1 MRIHRMRLEGLGPY
15 AQAQDVDFDRL
26 NAGGLFLLDGPTGAG
41 KSTVLAALCFAL
53 YGTVPGGR
61 SAESL
66 VTTLR
71 EPGAVIPEV
80 QVEFTV
86 QGRRFEVVRSPKH
99 ERPRRRRSAAGG
111 ATVTT
116 QATVSLRERVDG
128 EWTAPLTRAD
138 EVGQQIAAVLH
149 LDAEQFMQVVLLPQG
164 QFAQFLTAKS
174 DERRVL
180 LRRLFGTQRF
190 DGVEEHLRVETAR
203 LDTAVAVDAD
213 VARTARAQLAE
224 ALHEALGPDW
234 HAPEPSPDTDDR
246 LLALAA
252 ERAGRAHEDARAD
265 LATARAA
272 EQQARVTA
280 RELETRGRD
289 LAAAEAW
296 GRRRRDHDAEA
307 ETAAARRRAV
317 DAHERAGRVLAAAQ
331 RASAAADAA
340 GTASEAVTEAL
351 AHVEDEPTAAAWLA
365 AARADGAAD
374 APASRQ
380 ALGEAERAAE
390 AVARAVRDRDRM
402 RELEQEAAAA
412 AERRA
417 EIGRDRAALVE
428 SRPEREAAVAAHRAA
443 VERGTE
449 RLGARES
456 VDRAVSEAA
465 ARRTAAEAA
474 AARAVEAE
482 TAARAHR
489 EAQERRREAAERHVG
504 LLRARYEQAA
514 SDLAERLVPG
524 EPCAVC
530 GSPEHPAPAATA
542 DTAVTE
548 ADVRDAEQARTAA
561 DRAATDAETAL
572 RAAEQTLRTAR
583 EAAAGLAPEAAREAL
598 ERAEAERA
606 ALDQAAKDLA
616 ADRRRLTAAEKTLA
630 GADETA
636 AALAAEDGRLA
647 EAAAHRAARLTELRD
662 AVEAARGDAET
673 LDARRDQ
680 VTAARRVL
688 AALAAAQ
695 DEDARARAVA
705 DETDQALTA
714 ALAEQHFDDVDAARA
729 ARLEETEAAARTA
742 AVQEWHAERA
752 RLAELEASEP
762 VRRGRALAE
771 AGVEPPTEEQT
782 RAAAEALAAAEAA
795 SSSRAT
801 AVGRLDSLVA
811 TVRRQSAALTEVLE
825 RSAGLIAEHTRVR
838 GLLDLVRGG
847 GENLLK
853 MPLTS
858 YVLAGRLEEVA
869 AAATE
874 RLLAMTD
881 QRYSIEYSDAV
892 GGRGNKGLELVIRD
906 HYVDETRHPATLSG
920 GETFMASLALAL
932 GLADT
937 VQAEAGGI
945 ELDTL
950 FVDEGFGSLDAD
962 TLDDVLDVVDTLRTG
977 GRTVGLVSHVERMR
991 QEIGVRLEV
1000 RKDRRGSSLA
1010 VHDGA

>member
-26 NAGGLFLLDGPTGAG
+26 NAAGLFLLDGPTGAG

-149 LDAEQFMQVVLLPQG
+149 LDAEQFIQVVLLPQG

-272 EQQARVTA
+272 EQRARVTA

-296 GRRRRDHDAEA
+296 ASRRRDHDAEA

-331 RASAAADAA
+331 RATAAADAA
-340 GTASEAVTEAL
+340 GTASETVTEAL

-428 SRPEREAAVAAHRAA
+428 SRPEREAAVAAHRAV

-449 RLGARES
+449 RLGAREA

-474 AARAVEAE
+474 AARAVEVE

-514 SDLAERLVPG
+514 SELAERLVPG

-572 RAAEQTLRTAR
+572 RAAEQTLRSAG

-598 ERAEAERA
+598 ERAETERA

-705 DETDQALTA
+705 DETGQALTA
-714 ALAEQHFDDVDAARA
+714 TLAEQRFDDVDAARA

>member
-1 MRIHRMRLEGLGPY
+1 MRLEGLGPY

-26 NAGGLFLLDGPTGAG
+26 NAAGLFLLDGPTGAG

-272 EQQARVTA
+272 EQRARVTA

-296 GRRRRDHDAEA
+296 ASRRRDHDAEA

-331 RASAAADAA
+331 RATAAADAA
-340 GTASEAVTEAL
+340 GTASETVTEAL

-390 AVARAVRDRDRM
+390 AVARAVQDRARM
-402 RELEQEAAAA
+402 GELEQEAAAA

-449 RLGARES
+449 RLGAREA

-514 SDLAERLVPG
+514 SELAERLVPG

-705 DETDQALTA
+705 DETGQALTA

>member
-26 NAGGLFLLDGPTGAG
+26 NAAGLFLLDGPTGAG

-149 LDAEQFMQVVLLPQG
+149 LDAEQFIQVVLLPQG

-252 ERAGRAHEDARAD
+252 ERAGRAHEDARAG

-317 DAHERAGRVLAAAQ
+317 DAHERAGRVLTAAQ
-331 RASAAADAA
+331 RATAAADAA
-340 GTASEAVTEAL
+340 GTASEAVTQAL

-374 APASRQ
+374 TPASRQ

-417 EIGRDRAALVE
+417 EIDRDRAALVE

-449 RLGARES
+449 RLGAREA

-474 AARAVEAE
+474 AARAVEVE

-514 SDLAERLVPG
+514 SELAERLVPG

-673 LDARRDQ
+673 LDTRRDQ

-705 DETDQALTA
+705 DETGQALTA
-714 ALAEQHFDDVDAARA
+714 ALAEQRFDDVDAARA

-742 AVQEWHAERA
+742 AVQEWDAERA

>member
-272 EQQARVTA
+272 EQRARVTA

-296 GRRRRDHDAEA
+296 ASRRRDHDAEA

-331 RASAAADAA
+331 RATAAADAA
-340 GTASEAVTEAL
+340 GTASETVTEAL

-402 RELEQEAAAA
+402 GELEQEAAAA

-417 EIGRDRAALVE
+417 EIDRDRAALVE

-449 RLGARES
+449 RLGAREA

-514 SDLAERLVPG
+514 SELAERLVPG

-542 DTAVTE
+542 DTTVTE

-705 DETDQALTA
+705 DETGQALTA

>member
-149 LDAEQFMQVVLLPQG
+149 LDAEQFIQVVLLPQG

-272 EQQARVTA
+272 EQRARVTA

-296 GRRRRDHDAEA
+296 ASRRRDHDAEA

-331 RASAAADAA
+331 RATAAADAA
-340 GTASEAVTEAL
+340 GTASETVTEAL

-390 AVARAVRDRDRM
+390 AVARAVQDRARM
-402 RELEQEAAAA
+402 GELEQEAAAA

-449 RLGARES
+449 RLGAREA

-514 SDLAERLVPG
+514 SELAERLVPG

-542 DTAVTE
+542 DTTVTE

-705 DETDQALTA
+705 DETGQALTA
-714 ALAEQHFDDVDAARA
+714 TLAEQRFDDVDAARA

>member
-26 NAGGLFLLDGPTGAG
+26 NAAGLFLLDGPTGAG

-272 EQQARVTA
+272 EQRARVTA

-296 GRRRRDHDAEA
+296 ASRRRDHDAEA

-331 RASAAADAA
+331 RATAAADAA
-340 GTASEAVTEAL
+340 GTASETVTEAL

-417 EIGRDRAALVE
+417 EIDRDRAALVE

-449 RLGARES
+449 RLGAREA

-474 AARAVEAE
+474 AARAVEVE

-514 SDLAERLVPG
+514 SELAERLVPG

-606 ALDQAAKDLA
+606 VLDQAAKDLA

-705 DETDQALTA
+705 DETGQALTA

-742 AVQEWHAERA
+742 AVQEWDAERA

>member
-26 NAGGLFLLDGPTGAG
+26 NAAGLFLLDGPTGAG

-272 EQQARVTA
+272 EQRARVTA

-296 GRRRRDHDAEA
+296 ASRRRDHDAEA

-317 DAHERAGRVLAAAQ
+317 DAHERAGQVLAAAQ
-331 RASAAADAA
+331 RATAAADAA

-417 EIGRDRAALVE
+417 EIDRDRAALVE

-449 RLGARES
+449 RLGAREA

-514 SDLAERLVPG
+514 SELAERLVPG

-714 ALAEQHFDDVDAARA
+714 ALAEQRFDDVDAARA
-729 ARLEETEAAARTA
+729 ARLEETEAADRTA
-742 AVQEWHAERA
+742 AVQEWDAERA

>member
-26 NAGGLFLLDGPTGAG
+26 NAAGLFLLDGPTGAG

-116 QATVSLRERVDG
+116 QATVSLRERVAG

-149 LDAEQFMQVVLLPQG
+149 LDAEQFIQVVLLPQG

-272 EQQARVTA
+272 EQRARVTA

-296 GRRRRDHDAEA
+296 ASRRRDHDAEA

-331 RASAAADAA
+331 RATAAADAA
-340 GTASEAVTEAL
+340 GTASETVTEAL

-449 RLGARES
+449 RLGAREA

-514 SDLAERLVPG
+514 SELAERLVPG

-542 DTAVTE
+542 DTTVTE

-705 DETDQALTA
+705 DETGQALTA
-714 ALAEQHFDDVDAARA
+714 TLAEQRFDDVDAARA
-729 ARLEETEAAARTA
+729 ARLEETEAADRTA
-742 AVQEWHAERA
+742 AVQEWDAERA

>member
-26 NAGGLFLLDGPTGAG
+26 NAAGLFLLDGPTGAG

-149 LDAEQFMQVVLLPQG
+149 LDAEQFIQVVLLPQG

-265 LATARAA
+265 LATARAV
-272 EQQARVTA
+272 EQRARVTA

-296 GRRRRDHDAEA
+296 ASRRRDHDAEA

-317 DAHERAGRVLAAAQ
+317 DAHERAGRVLAAAH
-331 RASAAADAA
+331 RASAAAEAA

-351 AHVEDEPTAAAWLA
+351 AHVEDEPSAAEWLA

-412 AERRA
+412 ADRRA
-417 EIGRDRAALVE
+417 EIDRDRAALVE

-449 RLGARES
+449 RLGAREA

-465 ARRTAAEAA
+465 ARRTSAEAA
-474 AARAVEAE
+474 AARAVDVE

-489 EAQERRREAAERHVG
+489 EAQERRSEAAERHVG

-514 SDLAERLVPG
+514 SELAERLVLG

-542 DTAVTE
+542 DTTVTE

-561 DRAATDAETAL
+561 DRAAADAETAL

-606 ALDQAAKDLA
+606 VLDQAAKDLA

-662 AVEAARGDAET
+662 AVEAARGDVET
-673 LDARRDQ
+673 LDARGDQ

-695 DEDARARAVA
+695 DEDARTRAVA
-705 DETDQALTA
+705 DETGQALTA
-714 ALAEQHFDDVDAARA
+714 TLAEQHFDDVDAARA
-729 ARLEETEAAARTA
+729 ARLGETDAAARTA
-742 AVQEWHAERA
+742 AVQEWDAERA

-771 AGVEPPTEEQT
+771 AGVAPPTEEQT
-782 RAAAEALAAAEAA
+782 RAAAEALAAAEAT

-838 GLLDLVRGG
+838 ALLDLVRGG

>member
-26 NAGGLFLLDGPTGAG
+26 NAAGLFLLDGPTGAG

-234 HAPEPSPDTDDR
+234 HAPEPSPDTDER
-246 LLALAA
+246 LLTLAA
-252 ERAGRAHEDARAD
+252 ERAGRAQEDARAG

-317 DAHERAGRVLAAAQ
+317 DAHERAGRVLTAAH
-331 RASAAADAA
+331 RAAAAADAA
-340 GTASEAVTEAL
+340 GTASEAVTQAL
-351 AHVEDEPTAAAWLA
+351 AHVEDEPIAAAWLA

-417 EIGRDRAALVE
+417 EIDRDRAALVE
-428 SRPEREAAVAAHRAA
+428 SRPEREAAVAALRSA

-449 RLGARES
+449 RLGAREA
-456 VDRAVSEAA
+456 VDRAVDEAA
-465 ARRTAAEAA
+465 ARRTSAEAA
-474 AARAVEAE
+474 AARAVEVE

-489 EAQERRREAAERHVG
+489 EAQERRSEAAERHVG

-514 SDLAERLVPG
+514 SELAERLVPG

-542 DTAVTE
+542 DTTVTE

-561 DRAATDAETAL
+561 DRAAADAETAL

-662 AVEAARGDAET
+662 AVEAARGDVET
-673 LDARRDQ
+673 LDARGDQ

-705 DETDQALTA
+705 DETGQALTA
-714 ALAEQHFDDVDAARA
+714 ALAEQRFDDVDAARA

-742 AVQEWHAERA
+742 AVQEWDAERA

-782 RAAAEALAAAEAA
+782 RAAAQALAAAEAT

>member
-26 NAGGLFLLDGPTGAG
+26 NAAGLFLLDGPTGAG

-272 EQQARVTA
+272 EQRARVTA

-296 GRRRRDHDAEA
+296 ASRRRDHDAEA

-331 RASAAADAA
+331 RATAAADAA

-417 EIGRDRAALVE
+417 EIDRDRAALVE

-449 RLGARES
+449 RLGAREA

-474 AARAVEAE
+474 AARAVEVE

-514 SDLAERLVPG
+514 SELAERLVPG

-542 DTAVTE
+542 DTTVTE

-705 DETDQALTA
+705 DETGQALTA
-714 ALAEQHFDDVDAARA
+714 ALAEQRFDDVDAARA
-729 ARLEETEAAARTA
+729 ARLEETEAADRTA
-742 AVQEWHAERA
+742 AVQEWDAERA

>member
-26 NAGGLFLLDGPTGAG
+26 NAAGLFLLDGPTGAG

-116 QATVSLRERVDG
+116 PATVSLRERVDG

-149 LDAEQFMQVVLLPQG
+149 LDAEQFIQVVLLPQG

-272 EQQARVTA
+272 EQRARVTA

-331 RASAAADAA
+331 RATAAADAA
-340 GTASEAVTEAL
+340 GTASEAVTQAL

-390 AVARAVRDRDRM
+390 AVARAVQDRARM
-402 RELEQEAAAA
+402 GELEQEAAAA

-449 RLGARES
+449 RLGAREA

-514 SDLAERLVPG
+514 SELAERLVPG

-542 DTAVTE
+542 DTTVTE

-705 DETDQALTA
+705 DETGQALTA
-714 ALAEQHFDDVDAARA
+714 ALAEQRFDDVDAARA

-742 AVQEWHAERA
+742 AVQEWDAERA

>member
-272 EQQARVTA
+272 EQRARVTA

-296 GRRRRDHDAEA
+296 ASRRRDHDAEA

-331 RASAAADAA
+331 RATAAADAA
-340 GTASEAVTEAL
+340 GTASETVTEAL

-417 EIGRDRAALVE
+417 EIDRDRAALVE

-514 SDLAERLVPG
+514 SELAERLVPG

>member
-26 NAGGLFLLDGPTGAG
+26 NAAGLFLLDGPTGAG

-272 EQQARVTA
+272 EQRARLAA

-296 GRRRRDHDAEA
+296 ASRRRDHDAEA

-331 RASAAADAA
+331 RATAAADAA
-340 GTASEAVTEAL
+340 GTASETVTEAL

-390 AVARAVRDRDRM
+390 AVARAVQDRARM
-402 RELEQEAAAA
+402 GELEQEAAAA

-417 EIGRDRAALVE
+417 EIDRDRAALVE
-428 SRPEREAAVAAHRAA
+428 SRPEREAAVAALRSA

-449 RLGARES
+449 RLGAREA

-514 SDLAERLVPG
+514 SELAERLVPG

-542 DTAVTE
+542 DTTVTE

-705 DETDQALTA
+705 DETGQALTA

-729 ARLEETEAAARTA
+729 ARLEETDAAARTA
-742 AVQEWHAERA
+742 AVQEWDAERA

>member
-26 NAGGLFLLDGPTGAG
+26 NAAGLFLLDGPTGAG

-116 QATVSLRERVDG
+116 QATVSLRERVAG

-174 DERRVL
+174 DERRAL

-246 LLALAA
+246 LLTLAA

-272 EQQARVTA
+272 EQRARVTA

-296 GRRRRDHDAEA
+296 ASRRRDHDAEA

-331 RASAAADAA
+331 RATAAADAA
-340 GTASEAVTEAL
+340 GTASETVTEAL

-428 SRPEREAAVAAHRAA
+428 SRPEREAAVAALRSA

-449 RLGARES
+449 RLGAREA
-456 VDRAVSEAA
+456 VDRAVDEAA

-474 AARAVEAE
+474 AARAVEVE

-489 EAQERRREAAERHVG
+489 EAQERRSEAAERHVG

-514 SDLAERLVPG
+514 SELAERLVPG

-542 DTAVTE
+542 DTTVTE

-561 DRAATDAETAL
+561 DRAAADAETAL

-606 ALDQAAKDLA
+606 VLDQAAKDLA

-630 GADETA
+630 GADESA

-673 LDARRDQ
+673 LDARGDQ

-705 DETDQALTA
+705 DETGQALTA

-729 ARLEETEAAARTA
+729 ARLEETDAAARTA
-742 AVQEWHAERA
+742 AVQEWDAERA

-811 TVRRQSAALTEVLE
+811 TVRRQSAALTEVLD

>member
-26 NAGGLFLLDGPTGAG
+26 NAAGLFLLDGPTGAG

-272 EQQARVTA
+272 EQRARVTA

-296 GRRRRDHDAEA
+296 ASRRRDHDAEA

-331 RASAAADAA
+331 RATAAADAA
-340 GTASEAVTEAL
+340 GTASETVTEAL

-390 AVARAVRDRDRM
+390 AVARAVQDRARM
-402 RELEQEAAAA
+402 GELEQEAAAA

-449 RLGARES
+449 RLGAREA

-514 SDLAERLVPG
+514 SELAERLVPG

-542 DTAVTE
+542 DTTVTE

-598 ERAEAERA
+598 ERADAERA

>member
-1 MRIHRMRLEGLGPY
+1 MRLEGLGPY

-246 LLALAA
+246 LLGLAA

-272 EQQARVTA
+272 EQRARVTA

-296 GRRRRDHDAEA
+296 ASRRRDHDAEA

-331 RASAAADAA
+331 RATAAADAA
-340 GTASEAVTEAL
+340 GTASETVTEAL

-390 AVARAVRDRDRM
+390 AVARAVQDRARM
-402 RELEQEAAAA
+402 GELEQEAAAA

-449 RLGARES
+449 RLGAREA

-514 SDLAERLVPG
+514 SELAERLVPG

-542 DTAVTE
+542 DTTVTE

-1010 VHDGA
+1010 VHDSA

>member
-26 NAGGLFLLDGPTGAG
+26 NAAGLFLLDGPTGAG

-246 LLALAA
+246 LIALAA

-272 EQQARVTA
+272 EQRARVTA

-296 GRRRRDHDAEA
+296 ASRRRDHDAEA

-331 RASAAADAA
+331 RATAAADAA
-340 GTASEAVTEAL
+340 GTASETVTEAL

-390 AVARAVRDRDRM
+390 AVARAVQDRARM
-402 RELEQEAAAA
+402 GELEQEAAAA

-449 RLGARES
+449 RLGAREA

-514 SDLAERLVPG
+514 SELAERLVPG

-542 DTAVTE
+542 DTTVTE

-1000 RKDRRGSSLA
+1000 RKNRRGSSLA

>member
-26 NAGGLFLLDGPTGAG
+26 NAAGLFLLDGPTGAG

-116 QATVSLRERVDG
+116 PATVSLRERVDG

-272 EQQARVTA
+272 EQRARVTA

-296 GRRRRDHDAEA
+296 ASRRRDHDAEA

-317 DAHERAGRVLAAAQ
+317 DAHERAGRVLTAAQ
-331 RASAAADAA
+331 RATAAADVA
-340 GTASEAVTEAL
+340 GTASEAVTQAL
-351 AHVEDEPTAAAWLA
+351 AHVEDEPIAAAWLA

-449 RLGARES
+449 RLGAREA

-514 SDLAERLVPG
+514 SELAERLVPG

-542 DTAVTE
+542 DTTVTE

-705 DETDQALTA
+705 DETGQALTA
-714 ALAEQHFDDVDAARA
+714 TLAEQRFDDVDAARA

-742 AVQEWHAERA
+742 AVQEWDAERA

>member
-26 NAGGLFLLDGPTGAG
+26 NAAGLFLLDGPTGAG

-149 LDAEQFMQVVLLPQG
+149 LDAEQFIQVVLLPQG

-272 EQQARVTA
+272 EQRARVTA

-296 GRRRRDHDAEA
+296 ASRRRDHDAEA

-417 EIGRDRAALVE
+417 EIDRDRAALVE

-449 RLGARES
+449 RLGAREA

-514 SDLAERLVPG
+514 SELAERLVPG

-572 RAAEQTLRTAR
+572 RAAEQTLRSAG

-598 ERAEAERA
+598 ERAETERA

-705 DETDQALTA
+705 DETGQALTA
-714 ALAEQHFDDVDAARA
+714 TLAEQRFDDVDAARA
-729 ARLEETEAAARTA
+729 ARLEETEAADRTA
-742 AVQEWHAERA
+742 AVQEWDAERA

>member
-1 MRIHRMRLEGLGPY
+1 MRLEGLGPY

-26 NAGGLFLLDGPTGAG
+26 NAAGLFLLDGPTGAG

-111 ATVTT
+111 ATVST

-252 ERAGRAHEDARAD
+252 ERAGRAHEDARAG

-280 RELETRGRD
+280 RELENRGRD

-296 GRRRRDHDAEA
+296 ASRRRDHDAEA

-317 DAHERAGRVLAAAQ
+317 DAHERAGRVLAATH
-331 RASAAADAA
+331 RATAAADAA
-340 GTASEAVTEAL
+340 GTASEAVAEAL
-351 AHVEDEPTAAAWLA
+351 ARVEDEPTATAWLA

-390 AVARAVRDRDRM
+390 AVARAVRDRARM
-402 RELEQEAAAA
+402 RELEHEAAAA

-428 SRPEREAAVAAHRAA
+428 SRPEREAAVAALHSA
-443 VERGTE
+443 VDRGTE
-449 RLGARES
+449 RLGAREA

-474 AARAVEAE
+474 AARAVEVE
-482 TAARAHR
+482 TAALAHR

-616 ADRRRLTAAEKTLA
+616 ADRHRLTAAEKTLA

-647 EAAAHRAARLTELRD
+647 EAAAHRATRLTELRD

-695 DEDARARAVA
+695 DEDARTRAVA
-705 DETDQALTA
+705 DETGQALTA
-714 ALAEQHFDDVDAARA
+714 AVAEQRFDDVDAARA
-729 ARLEETEAAARTA
+729 ARLEETDAAARAT
-742 AVQEWHAERA
+742 AVQEWDAERA

-811 TVRRQSAALTEVLE
+811 TVRRQSAALTEVLD

-932 GLADT
+932 GLADN

>member
-26 NAGGLFLLDGPTGAG
+26 NAAGLFLLDGPTGAG

-272 EQQARVTA
+272 EQRARVTA

-296 GRRRRDHDAEA
+296 ASRRRDHDAEA

-331 RASAAADAA
+331 RATAAADAA
-340 GTASEAVTEAL
+340 GTASETVTEAL

-390 AVARAVRDRDRM
+390 AVARAVRDRARM
-402 RELEQEAAAA
+402 GELEQEAAAA

-449 RLGARES
+449 RLGAREA

-474 AARAVEAE
+474 AARAVEVE

-489 EAQERRREAAERHVG
+489 EAQERRSEAAERHVG

-514 SDLAERLVPG
+514 SELAERLVPG

-542 DTAVTE
+542 DTTVTE

-572 RAAEQTLRTAR
+572 RAAEQTLRSAG

-598 ERAEAERA
+598 ERAETERA

-705 DETDQALTA
+705 DETGQALTA
-714 ALAEQHFDDVDAARA
+714 ALAEQRFDDVDAARA

-742 AVQEWHAERA
+742 AVQEWDAERA

>member
-26 NAGGLFLLDGPTGAG
+26 NAAGLFLLDGPTGAG

-272 EQQARVTA
+272 EQRARVTA

-296 GRRRRDHDAEA
+296 ASRRRDHDAEA

-331 RASAAADAA
+331 RATAAADAA
-340 GTASEAVTEAL
+340 GTASETVTEAL

-390 AVARAVRDRDRM
+390 AVVRAVRDRDRM

-417 EIGRDRAALVE
+417 EIDRDRAALVE
-428 SRPEREAAVAAHRAA
+428 SRPEREAAVATLRSA

-449 RLGARES
+449 RLGAREA
-456 VDRAVSEAA
+456 VDRAVDEAA

-474 AARAVEAE
+474 AARTVEVE

-489 EAQERRREAAERHVG
+489 EAQERRSEAAERHVG

-514 SDLAERLVPG
+514 SELAERLVPG

-542 DTAVTE
+542 DTTVTE

-705 DETDQALTA
+705 DETGQALTA

-742 AVQEWHAERA
+742 AVQEWDAERA

>member
-1 MRIHRMRLEGLGPY
+1 MRLEGLGPY

-26 NAGGLFLLDGPTGAG
+26 NAAGLFLLDGPTGAG

-149 LDAEQFMQVVLLPQG
+149 LDAEQFIQVVLLPQG

-272 EQQARVTA
+272 EQRARVTA

-296 GRRRRDHDAEA
+296 ASRRRDHDAEA

-331 RASAAADAA
+331 RATAAADAA
-340 GTASEAVTEAL
+340 GTASETVTEAL

-390 AVARAVRDRDRM
+390 AVARAVQDRARM
-402 RELEQEAAAA
+402 GELEQEAAAA

-449 RLGARES
+449 RLGAREA

-514 SDLAERLVPG
+514 SELAERLVPG

-542 DTAVTE
+542 DTTVTE

-714 ALAEQHFDDVDAARA
+714 ALAEQRFDDVDAARA

>member
-26 NAGGLFLLDGPTGAG
+26 NAAGLFLLDGPTGAG

-234 HAPEPSPDTDDR
+234 RAPEPSPDTDDR

-252 ERAGRAHEDARAD
+252 ERAGRAHEDARAG

-272 EQQARVTA
+272 EQRARVTA

-296 GRRRRDHDAEA
+296 ASRRRDHDAEA

-331 RASAAADAA
+331 RATAAADAA
-340 GTASEAVTEAL
+340 GTASETVTEAL
-351 AHVEDEPTAAAWLA
+351 AHVED

-390 AVARAVRDRDRM
+390 AVARAVQDRARM

-412 AERRA
+412 AERRV

-449 RLGARES
+449 RLGAREA

-514 SDLAERLVPG
+514 SELAERLVPG

-542 DTAVTE
+542 DTTVTE

-572 RAAEQTLRTAR
+572 RAAEQALRTAR

-705 DETDQALTA
+705 DETGQALTA
-714 ALAEQHFDDVDAARA
+714 ALAEQRFDDVDAARA

-742 AVQEWHAERA
+742 AVQEWDAERA

-1000 RKDRRGSSLA
+1000 HKDRRGSSLA

>member
-272 EQQARVTA
+272 EQRARVTA

-296 GRRRRDHDAEA
+296 ASRRRDHDAEA

-331 RASAAADAA
+331 RATAAADAA
-340 GTASEAVTEAL
+340 GTASETVTEAL

-390 AVARAVRDRDRM
+390 AVARAVQDRARM
-402 RELEQEAAAA
+402 GELEQEAAAA

-449 RLGARES
+449 RLGAREA

-474 AARAVEAE
+474 AARAVEVE

-514 SDLAERLVPG
+514 SELAERLVPG

-542 DTAVTE
+542 DTTVTE

>member
-26 NAGGLFLLDGPTGAG
+26 NAAGLFLLDGPTGAG

-272 EQQARVTA
+272 EQRARVTA

-296 GRRRRDHDAEA
+296 ASRRRDHDAEA

-331 RASAAADAA
+331 RATAAADAA
-340 GTASEAVTEAL
+340 GTASEAVTQAL

-374 APASRQ
+374 TPASRQ

-417 EIGRDRAALVE
+417 EIDRDRAALVE
-428 SRPEREAAVAAHRAA
+428 SRPEREAAVAAHRAV

-449 RLGARES
+449 RLGAREA

-474 AARAVEAE
+474 AARAVEVE

-514 SDLAERLVPG
+514 SELAERLVPG

-542 DTAVTE
+542 DTTVTE

-705 DETDQALTA
+705 DETGQALTA
-714 ALAEQHFDDVDAARA
+714 TLAEQRFDDVDAARA
-729 ARLEETEAAARTA
+729 ARLEETEAADRTA
-742 AVQEWHAERA
+742 AVQEWDAERA

>member
-26 NAGGLFLLDGPTGAG
+26 NAAGLFLLDGPTGAG

-116 QATVSLRERVDG
+116 QATVSLRERVAG

-149 LDAEQFMQVVLLPQG
+149 LDAEQFIQVVLLPQG

-272 EQQARVTA
+272 EQRARVTA

-317 DAHERAGRVLAAAQ
+317 DAHERAGRVLTAAQ
-331 RASAAADAA
+331 RATAAADVA
-340 GTASEAVTEAL
+340 GTASEAVTQAL
-351 AHVEDEPTAAAWLA
+351 AHVEDEPIAAAWLA

-417 EIGRDRAALVE
+417 EIDRDRAALVE

-449 RLGARES
+449 RLGAREA

-474 AARAVEAE
+474 AARAVEVE

-514 SDLAERLVPG
+514 SELAERLVPG

-542 DTAVTE
+542 DTTVTE

-705 DETDQALTA
+705 DETGQALTA

-742 AVQEWHAERA
+742 AVQEWDAERA

>member
-272 EQQARVTA
+272 EQRARVTA

-296 GRRRRDHDAEA
+296 ASRRRDHDAEA

-331 RASAAADAA
+331 RATAAADAA
-340 GTASEAVTEAL
+340 GTASETVTEAL

-390 AVARAVRDRDRM
+390 AVARAVQDRARM
-402 RELEQEAAAA
+402 GELEQEAAAA

-449 RLGARES
+449 RLGAREA

-504 LLRARYEQAA
+504 LLRVRYEQAA
-514 SDLAERLVPG
+514 SELAERLVPG

-542 DTAVTE
+542 DTTVTE
-548 ADVRDAEQARTAA
+548 VDVRDAEQARTAA

>member
-26 NAGGLFLLDGPTGAG
+26 NAAGLFLLDGPTGAG

-272 EQQARVTA
+272 EQRARVTA

-296 GRRRRDHDAEA
+296 ASRRRDHDAEA

-331 RASAAADAA
+331 RATAAADAA
-340 GTASEAVTEAL
+340 GTASETVTEAL

-390 AVARAVRDRDRM
+390 AVARAVQDRARM
-402 RELEQEAAAA
+402 GELEQEAAAA

-449 RLGARES
+449 RLGAREA

-514 SDLAERLVPG
+514 SELAERLVPG

-705 DETDQALTA
+705 DETGQALTA

>member
-26 NAGGLFLLDGPTGAG
+26 NAAGLFLLDGPTGAG

-116 QATVSLRERVDG
+116 QATVSLLERVDG

-272 EQQARVTA
+272 EQRARVTA

-296 GRRRRDHDAEA
+296 ASRRRDHDAEA

-331 RASAAADAA
+331 RATAAADAA
-340 GTASEAVTEAL
+340 GTASETVTEAL

-390 AVARAVRDRDRM
+390 AVARAVQDRARM
-402 RELEQEAAAA
+402 GELEQEAAAA

-449 RLGARES
+449 RLGAREA

-514 SDLAERLVPG
+514 SELAERLVPG

-542 DTAVTE
+542 DTTVTE

>member
-272 EQQARVTA
+272 EQRARVTA

-296 GRRRRDHDAEA
+296 ASRRRDHDAEA

-331 RASAAADAA
+331 RATAAADAA
-340 GTASEAVTEAL
+340 GTASEAVTQAL

-374 APASRQ
+374 TPASRQ

-417 EIGRDRAALVE
+417 EIDRDRAALVE

-449 RLGARES
+449 RLGAREA

-474 AARAVEAE
+474 AARAVEVE

-514 SDLAERLVPG
+514 SELAERLVPG

-542 DTAVTE
+542 DTTVTE

-705 DETDQALTA
+705 DETGQALTA

-742 AVQEWHAERA
+742 AVQEWDAERA

>member
-272 EQQARVTA
+272 EQRARVTA

-296 GRRRRDHDAEA
+296 ASRRRDHDAEA

-331 RASAAADAA
+331 RATAAADAA
-340 GTASEAVTEAL
+340 GTASETVTEAL

-390 AVARAVRDRDRM
+390 AVARAVQDRARM
-402 RELEQEAAAA
+402 GELEQEAAAA

-449 RLGARES
+449 RLGAREA

-514 SDLAERLVPG
+514 SELAERLVPG

-542 DTAVTE
+542 DTTVTE

-688 AALAAAQ
+688 AALAVAQ

>member
-26 NAGGLFLLDGPTGAG
+26 NAAGLFLLDGPTGAG

-149 LDAEQFMQVVLLPQG
+149 LDAEQFIQVVLLPQG

-272 EQQARVTA
+272 EQRARVTA

-296 GRRRRDHDAEA
+296 ASRRRDHDAEA

-331 RASAAADAA
+331 RATAAADAA

-390 AVARAVRDRDRM
+390 AVARAVQDRARM
-402 RELEQEAAAA
+402 GELEQEAAAA

-449 RLGARES
+449 RLGAREA

-514 SDLAERLVPG
+514 SELAERLVPG

-729 ARLEETEAAARTA
+729 ARLEETEAADRTA
-742 AVQEWHAERA
+742 AVQEWDAERA

>member
-26 NAGGLFLLDGPTGAG
+26 NAAGLFLLDGPTGAG

-234 HAPEPSPDTDDR
+234 HAPEPSPDTDER

-296 GRRRRDHDAEA
+296 ASRRRDHDAEA

-317 DAHERAGRVLAAAQ
+317 DAHERAGRVLTAAQ
-331 RASAAADAA
+331 RATAAADAA
-340 GTASEAVTEAL
+340 GTASETVTEAL

-390 AVARAVRDRDRM
+390 AVARAVQDRARM
-402 RELEQEAAAA
+402 GELEQEAAAA

-449 RLGARES
+449 RLGAREA

-514 SDLAERLVPG
+514 SELAERLVPG

-542 DTAVTE
+542 DTTVTE

>member
-26 NAGGLFLLDGPTGAG
+26 NAAGLFLLDGPTGAG

-272 EQQARVTA
+272 EQRARVTA

-296 GRRRRDHDAEA
+296 ASRRRDHDAEA

-331 RASAAADAA
+331 RATAAADAA
-340 GTASEAVTEAL
+340 GTASETVTEAL

-390 AVARAVRDRDRM
+390 AVARAVQDRARM
-402 RELEQEAAAA
+402 GELEQETAAA

-449 RLGARES
+449 RLGAREA

-474 AARAVEAE
+474 AARAVEVE

-504 LLRARYEQAA
+504 LLRVRYEQAA
-514 SDLAERLVPG
+514 SELAERLVPG

-542 DTAVTE
+542 DTTVTE

-561 DRAATDAETAL
+561 DRAATDAETTL

-647 EAAAHRAARLTELRD
+647 EAATHRAARLTELRD

-705 DETDQALTA
+705 DETGQALTA

-729 ARLEETEAAARTA
+729 ARLEKTEAAARTA
-742 AVQEWHAERA
+742 AVQEWDAERA

-762 VRRGRALAE
+762 VRRGRALSE

-782 RAAAEALAAAEAA
+782 RAAAEALAAAEAT

-825 RSAGLIAEHTRVR
+825 QSAGLIAEHTRVR

>member
-1 MRIHRMRLEGLGPY
+1 MRLEGLGPY

-26 NAGGLFLLDGPTGAG
+26 NAAGLFLLDGPTGAG

-149 LDAEQFMQVVLLPQG
+149 LDAEQFIQVVLLPQG

-272 EQQARVTA
+272 EQRARVTA

-296 GRRRRDHDAEA
+296 ASRRRDHDAEA

-417 EIGRDRAALVE
+417 EIDRDRAALVE
-428 SRPEREAAVAAHRAA
+428 SRPEREAAVAAHRAV

-449 RLGARES
+449 RLGAREA

-474 AARAVEAE
+474 AARAVEVE

-514 SDLAERLVPG
+514 SELAERLVPG

-572 RAAEQTLRTAR
+572 RAAEQTLRSAG

-598 ERAEAERA
+598 ERAETERA

-705 DETDQALTA
+705 DETGQALTA
-714 ALAEQHFDDVDAARA
+714 TLAEQRFDDVDAARA
-729 ARLEETEAAARTA
+729 ARLEETEAADRTA
-742 AVQEWHAERA
+742 AVQEWDAERA

>member
-246 LLALAA
+246 LLGLAA

-272 EQQARVTA
+272 EQRARVTA

-296 GRRRRDHDAEA
+296 ASRRRDHDAEA
-307 ETAAARRRAV
+307 ETAAARRRAG

-331 RASAAADAA
+331 RATAAADAA
-340 GTASEAVTEAL
+340 GTASETVTEAL

-390 AVARAVRDRDRM
+390 AVARAVQDRARM
-402 RELEQEAAAA
+402 GELEQEAAAA

-449 RLGARES
+449 RLGAREA

-514 SDLAERLVPG
+514 SELAERLVPG

-542 DTAVTE
+542 DTTVTE

-695 DEDARARAVA
+695 DEDARTRAVA

>member
-203 LDTAVAVDAD
+203 LDTAAAVDAD
-213 VARTARAQLAE
+213 AARTARTQLTE

-272 EQQARVTA
+272 EQRARLAA

-296 GRRRRDHDAEA
+296 ASRRRDHDAEA

-331 RASAAADAA
+331 RATAAADAA

-412 AERRA
+412 ADRRA

-449 RLGARES
+449 RLGAREA

-514 SDLAERLVPG
+514 SELAERLVPG

>member
-26 NAGGLFLLDGPTGAG
+26 NAAGLFLLDGPTGAG

-116 QATVSLRERVDG
+116 PATVSLRERVDG

-234 HAPEPSPDTDDR
+234 HAPEPSPDTDER

-252 ERAGRAHEDARAD
+252 ERAGRAHEDARAG

-317 DAHERAGRVLAAAQ
+317 DAHERAGRVLTAAQ
-331 RASAAADAA
+331 RATAAADAA
-340 GTASEAVTEAL
+340 GTASEAVTDAL

-374 APASRQ
+374 TPASRQ

-390 AVARAVRDRDRM
+390 AVARAVRDRARM
-402 RELEQEAAAA
+402 GELEQEAAAA

-449 RLGARES
+449 RLGAREA

-474 AARAVEAE
+474 AARAVEVE

-489 EAQERRREAAERHVG
+489 EAQERRSEAAERHVG

-514 SDLAERLVPG
+514 SELAERLVPG

-542 DTAVTE
+542 DTTVTE

-561 DRAATDAETAL
+561 DRAATDAETTL

-630 GADETA
+630 RADETA

-647 EAAAHRAARLTELRD
+647 EAAAHRAARLSELRD

-705 DETDQALTA
+705 DETGQALTA
-714 ALAEQHFDDVDAARA
+714 ALAEQRFDDVDAARA
-729 ARLEETEAAARTA
+729 ARLEETDAAARTA
-742 AVQEWHAERA
+742 AVQEWDAERA